1 MIVSQSVSEGND
13 ETRSELGPLPGGHH
27 GLSRE
32 QVVESQRERLLAAVA
47 HVVAAHGYQG
57 ATITEIV
64 KTASVSSKA
73 FYENFD
79 SKEACFLAA
88 FDTVIAHMKEL
99 VGEAVASCT
108 EWSQRVIAAL
118 RALLDFFDAQPDL
131 ARLCLV
137 EPVTATPVIAAHFRE
152 EVIACISYLELGRGA
167 SAEAASLPEST
178 EDSLL
183 GGLVVLTSRSILA
196 GDGPLPE
203 LLPDLVEFV
212 LAPYV
217 GPERAKA
224 LAREAVADGRPL

>member
-1 MIVSQSVSEGND
+1 VSQPASEGND
-13 ETRSELGPLPGGHH
+13 EARPELGPLPGGHH

-32 QVVESQRERLLAAVA
+32 QVAESQRERLLAALA
-47 HVVAAHGYQG
+47 HVVAAHGYKG

-64 KTASVSSKA
+64 KAASVSSKA

-79 SKEACFLAA
+79 SKEACFMAA
-88 FDTVIAHMKEL
+88 FDAVLVHMKEL
-99 VGEAVASCT
+99 VGEAVAPCVD
-108 EWSQRVIAAL
+108 WSQRVIAAL
-118 RALLDFFDAQPDL
+118 HALLDFFEAEPAL

-137 EPVTATPVIAAHFRE
+137 EPVTATLAIAAHFRE
-152 EVIACISYLELGRGA
+152 EVIACIPYLKLGRA
-167 SAEAASLPEST
+167 ESAEAASLPEST

-196 GDGPLPE
+196 GGGPLPE

-212 LAPYV
+212 LAPYL

-224 LAREAVADGRPL
+224 LARAGHRL

>member
-1 MIVSQSVSEGND
+1 MSPRRSEEGRD
-13 ETRSELGPLPGGHH
+13 ESGELGPLPGGHH

-32 QVVESQRERLLAAVA
+32 QVADSQRERLLAALA
-47 HVVAAHGYQG
+47 HVVAARGYKG

-64 KTASVSSKA
+64 KAASVSSKA

-88 FDTVIAHMKEL
+88 FDAVLAHMKEL
-99 VGEAVASCT
+99 VGEAVAPYAD
-108 EWSQRVIAAL
+108 WSQRVIAAL
-118 RALLDFFDAQPDL
+118 RALLDFFESEPDL

-137 EPVTATPVIAAHFRE
+137 EPVTATPAIAGHFRE
-152 EVIACISYLELGRGA
+152 EVIACIPYLELGR
-167 SAEAASLPEST
+167 AESTDAASLPEST

-196 GDGPLPE
+196 GDGPLPG

-212 LAPYV
+212 LAPYL

-224 LAREAVADGRPL
+224 LAREAAADGSYGS